1 MESMRARAWVL
12 RTAAASAGTVVAL
25 ALLAPSGS
33 ARPHGPQ
40 RPLPVN
46 ASPETRVAHPSA
58 VTITPLGHGPA
69 SANASPYVGPVTPP
83 AAPVHVAPLPH
94 R

>member
-1 MESMRARAWVL
+1 MWTGARVL
-12 RTAAASAGTVVAL
+12 GMAVASVGAVVAL
-25 ALLAPSGS
+25 ALLTPSGS
-33 ARPHGPQ
+33 ARPPVPQ
-40 RPLPVN
+40 RPLPAN

-58 VTITPLGHGPA
+58 VTITPLGHGQA
-69 SANASPYVGPVTPP
+69 SANASPYVRPVTPP